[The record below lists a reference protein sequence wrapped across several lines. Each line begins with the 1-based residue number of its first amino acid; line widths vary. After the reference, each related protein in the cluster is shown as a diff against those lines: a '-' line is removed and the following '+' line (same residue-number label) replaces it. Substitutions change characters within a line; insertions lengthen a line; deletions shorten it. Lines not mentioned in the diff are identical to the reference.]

1 MKSIL
6 WMTAAA
12 ALWFAGVMC
21 EPKHKDLYFVEEG
34 HVMVRTVMPSP
45 TSATLTFW
53 GAAGLAG
60 GMSVVAATRM
70 RCACERNRA

>member
-1 MKSIL
+1 MKSIM

-34 HVMVRTVMPSP
+34 HVMIRTVMPSP
-45 TSATLTFW
+45 TPATLGMW
-53 GAAGLAG
+53 GLAG
-60 GMSVVAATRM
+60 VAGAMSIVTASKIRRAP
-70 RCACERNRA
+70 ERNRA